1 MKVVSL
7 ETHIVA
13 VPPPHLGGMYWIF
26 VKLKTA
32 CGIEGV
38 GEIYSATFHPDAMTH
53 IIDDVF
59 GRYLQDKDPHH
70 VERLWREAYSSG
82 FTQRPDLT
90 MMGVVSGLE
99 MACWDI
105 IGKAAGKPVYELLG
119 GMVNERLRS
128 YTYLY
133 PKNSARRIRLRRS
146 RSGGRMCNREREA
159 GFHGSQVRPGR
170 PVHRVF
176 GSSVVHGSAG
186 PLRTVLP
193 PGA

>member
-1 MKVVSL
+1 MRVVSL

-38 GEIYSATFHPDAMTH
+38 GEIYSATFHPKTMAPH
-53 IIDDVF
+53 IHDVLGGF
-59 GRYLQDKDPHH
+59 LQDPDPPP
-70 VERLWREAYSSG
+70 VERFFREAYSSG

-105 IGKAAGKPVYELLG
+105 I
-119 GMVNERLRS
+119 
-128 YTYLY
+128 
-133 PKNSARRIRLRRS
+133 
-146 RSGGRMCNREREA
+146 
-159 GFHGSQVRPGR
+159 
-170 PVHRVF
+170 
-176 GSSVVHGSAG
+176 
-186 PLRTVLP
+186 
-193 PGA
+193 

>member
-13 VPPPHLGGMYWIF
+13 VPPPHVGGMYWIF
-26 VKLKTA
+26 VKLKTD

-38 GEIYSATFHPDAMTH
+38 GEIYSATFHPKAMTH

-59 GRYLQDKDPHH
+59 GRYLLDKDPHH
-70 VERLWREAYSSG
+70 IERLWREAYSSG

-105 IGKAAGKPVYELLG
+105 IGKAANKPVYELLG
-119 GMVNERLRS
+119 GMVNQRLRS
-128 YTYLY
+128 YTYL
-133 PKNSARRIRLRRS
+133 
-146 RSGGRMCNREREA
+146 
-159 GFHGSQVRPGR
+159 
-170 PVHRVF
+170 
-176 GSSVVHGSAG
+176 
-186 PLRTVLP
+186 
-193 PGA
+193 

>member
-1 MKVVSL
+1 MKIVSL
-7 ETHIVA
+7 ETHFVA

-38 GEIYSATFHPDAMTH
+38 GEIYSATFHPKAMTH

-59 GRYLQDKDPHH
+59 GRYLQDHDPHH
-70 VERLWREAYSSG
+70 VERFFREAYSSG

-105 IGKAAGKPVYELLG
+105 IGKAADKPVYELLG
-119 GMVNERLRS
+119 GLVNERLRS

-133 PKNSARRIRLRRS
+133 PKNA
-146 RSGGRMCNREREA
+146 A
-159 GFHGSQVRPGR
+159 GDYDYDDVDLAAECAVRNADLDSPQ
-170 PVHRVF
+170 
-176 GSSVVHGSAG
+176 
-186 PLRTVLP
+186 
-193 PGA
+193 